1 MDAIRNLN
9 TSVGRSIIVL
19 GLVAHPSIGS
29 SYWHADGDAISHARA
44 CHALSNQH
52 TGPKIG

>member
-19 GLVAHPSIGS
+19 GLVAHPSTGS

-52 TGPKIG
+52 TGPNIG